1 MDSRHPNALMHS
13 VTGQR
18 HHRNPCPPREH
29 HMSTSRSMIC
39 KGCWQHMRM
48 PIPIRGPL
56 SIPFKLLGI
65 KTSQMNPNLC
75 TICETMFTKVKRKK
89 QLIIPATVLFAD
101 LRGYTSLSQGTE
113 TEEVLGMLHDFYDTC
128 ASAVWERDGIV
139 NKFIG
144 DAVLAI
150 FNFPILREDHV
161 RQAVLAGVELQRR
174 CSEKKRLLV
183 TNANGES
190 HPVGV
195 GIGIHTGQAS
205 IGEVGTAY
213 KDFTIIGPVVNMASR
228 IQGAAEPGEILVT
241 EEVYAEVADLCPGSE
256 SSTYQLKGIPTP
268 VQAYVL
274 RS

>member
-1 MDSRHPNALMHS
+1 
-13 VTGQR
+13 
-18 HHRNPCPPREH
+18 
-29 HMSTSRSMIC
+29 MSTSESMIC
-39 KGCWQHMRM
+39 KGCWQHMHM

-75 TICETMFTKVKRKK
+75 TVCETMFTRVKRKK
-89 QLIIPATVLFAD
+89 QLVIPATILFAD

-113 TEEVLGMLHDFYDTC
+113 TEEVMGMLHEFYDTC
-128 ASAVWERDGIV
+128 ASAVWARDGIV

-150 FNFPILREDHV
+150 FNFPIMREDHV
-161 RQAVLAGVELQRR
+161 RQAVLAGIELQRR
-174 CSEKKRLLV
+174 CSEKKRLMV
-183 TNANGES
+183 TNADGEAR
-190 HPVGV
+190 PVGV

-213 KDFTIIGPVVNMASR
+213 KDFTIIGPTVNMASR
-228 IQGAAEPGEILVT
+228 IQGAANPGEILVT
-241 EEVYAEVADLCPGSE
+241 EEVYGQVTDLCPESE
-256 SSTYQLKGIPTP
+256 SRTYQLKGIANP
-268 VQAYVL
+268 VKAYTL